1 MTTFIRVD
9 DREVL
14 AAFAALQERAQQ
26 ALEEAALAAAEPIV
40 LSANAK
46 AIKPVV
52 ETKIIEH
59 TKTKIELLI
68 GVPKEYFYVA
78 IFETGAQAHEIKPR
92 KMQALAFENVVVGGV
107 NHPGV
112 EARPFLRPAYDENER
127 NIPDIVEDKLV
138 KIKI

>member
-1 MTTFIRVD
+1 M
-9 DREVL
+9 
-14 AAFAALQERAQQ
+14 
-26 ALEEAALAAAEPIV
+26 AAAEPIV

-59 TKTKIELLI
+59 TRTKIELLI